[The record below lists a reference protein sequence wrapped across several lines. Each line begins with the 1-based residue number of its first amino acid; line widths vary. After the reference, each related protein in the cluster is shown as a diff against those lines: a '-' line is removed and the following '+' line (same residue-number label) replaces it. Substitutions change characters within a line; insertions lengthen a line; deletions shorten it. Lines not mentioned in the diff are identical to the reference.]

1 MPVTT
6 NSAGT
11 TITGE
16 SIQHF
21 QVMQVISA
29 LSIEVATGM
38 KFSNRGS
45 VLKVAKN
52 LGLTTKNTKKG
63 ALKDAVA
70 WAQENIP
77 GYEIMASTKKA
88 LES

>member
-1 MPVTT
+1 MPVEHS
-6 NSAGT
+6 SAGT

-16 SIQHF
+16 SIGHF
-21 QVMQVISA
+21 HVLQVISA
-29 LSIEVATGM
+29 LSIEVKTGM

-70 WAQENIP
+70 WAQKNIP
-77 GYEIMASTKKA
+77 DYRIQRSTQLA
-88 LES
+88 LDS